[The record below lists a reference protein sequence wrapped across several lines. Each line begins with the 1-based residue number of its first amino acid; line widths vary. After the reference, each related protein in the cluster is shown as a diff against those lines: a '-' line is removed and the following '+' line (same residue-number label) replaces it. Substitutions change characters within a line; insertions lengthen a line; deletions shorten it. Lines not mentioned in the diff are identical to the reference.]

1 MQGREPNARTAARIA
16 PFGQSMPRNGQNEAP
31 SPPDVPPSALKV
43 RRQPRQRTL
52 PALKDGLPRPVL
64 ARVESLPAGSW
75 TEEHSHPWAQLSYA
89 VEGVL
94 QVHTATG
101 QFMAPPERAIWVPA
115 NLPHEVLT
123 AGPAEMRSLYIRADA
138 LDGSPLAQA
147 QGCRV
152 LDISILARELIL
164 AVCALPPD
172 YDEHGAPGRLVGVLL
187 DQLAQLPTASLDL
200 PLPTDARLLR
210 LCEALQ
216 ADPADRRTLAEWGRK
231 IGLTER
237 SMVRLFQQQ
246 TGLSVGAWRR
256 RLRLLAALGPLEGG
270 TKVSSVALACGYASA
285 SAFISAFC
293 AEFGVT
299 PAQMFTRG

>member
-16 PFGQSMPRNGQNEAP
+16 PFGQSMPRNGQNKAQ
-31 SPPDVPPSALKV
+31 SPPDTPPAASKV

-75 TEEHSHPWAQLSYA
+75 TDEHSHPWAQLSYA

-123 AGPAEMRSLYIRADA
+123 AGPAEMRSLYIRAEA
-138 LDGSPLAQA
+138 LVGSPLAQA

-152 LDISILARELIL
+152 LDISILVRELIL
-164 AVCALPPD
+164 AVCALPSD
-172 YDEHGAPGRLVGVLL
+172 YDEHGAPGRLVGVLM
-187 DQLAQLPTASLDL
+187 DQLAQLPTAALDL

-210 LCEALQ
+210 LC
-216 ADPADRRTLAEWGRK
+216 
-231 IGLTER
+231 
-237 SMVRLFQQQ
+237 
-246 TGLSVGAWRR
+246 
-256 RLRLLAALGPLEGG
+256 
-270 TKVSSVALACGYASA
+270 
-285 SAFISAFC
+285 
-293 AEFGVT
+293 
-299 PAQMFTRG
+299 

>member
-1 MQGREPNARTAARIA
+1 MQGRQPNALAALPIA
-16 PFGQSMPRNGQNEAP
+16 PFGQSMPRNGQNARAP
-31 SPPDVPPSALKV
+31 A
-43 RRQPRQRTL
+43 RQPRQRTL
-52 PALKDGLPRPVL
+52 PALKEGLPRPVL

-75 TEEHSHPWAQLSYA
+75 TAEHSHPWAQLSYA

-101 QFMAPPERAIWVPA
+101 QFMAPPERAIWVPPD
-115 NLPHEVLT
+115 LPHEVLT
-123 AGPAEMRSLYIRADA
+123 AGPAEMRSLYVRADA
-138 LDGSPLAQA
+138 LAGSPLGLACA
-147 QGCRV
+147 CRV

-172 YDEHGAPGRLVGVLL
+172 YDEHGAPGRLVSVLL
-187 DQLAQLPTASLDL
+187 DQLDQLPTAALDL

-216 ADPADRRTLAEWGRK
+216 ADPADRRTLAQWGQE

-256 RLRLLAALGPLEGG
+256 RLRLLAALGPLEAGA
-270 TKVSSVALACGYASA
+270 KVSGVAAGCGYASA
-285 SAFISAFC
+285 SAFIAAFC

-299 PAQMFTRG
+299 PAQMFARA

>member
-1 MQGREPNARTAARIA
+1 MPAR
-16 PFGQSMPRNGQNEAP
+16 PG
-31 SPPDVPPSALKV
+31 L
-43 RRQPRQRTL
+43 RRQARERAL
-52 PALKDGLPRPVL
+52 PALKAGLPRAVL

-75 TEEHSHPWAQLSYA
+75 TAVHSHPWAQLSYA

-94 QVHTATG
+94 QVHTAAG
-101 QFMAPPERAIWVPA
+101 QFMAPPERAIWVPPD
-115 NLPHEVLT
+115 LPHEVLT
-123 AGPAEMRSLYIRADA
+123 AGPAEMRSLYIDA
-138 LDGSPLAQA
+138 TALRGSPLGQA
-147 QGCRV
+147 RSCRV
-152 LDISILARELIL
+152 LDISLLARELIL
-164 AVCALPPD
+164 AVCALPSD
-172 YDEHGAPGRLVGVLL
+172 YDEHGAPGRLVNVLL

-216 ADPADRRTLAEWGRK
+216 ADPADRRTLAEWGRE
-231 IGLTER
+231 IGLSER

-256 RLRLLAALGPLEGG
+256 RLRLLSALGPLEAGG
-270 TKVSSVALACGYASA
+270 KVSSVAQGCGYASA

-299 PAQMFTRG
+299 PAQMFTRR